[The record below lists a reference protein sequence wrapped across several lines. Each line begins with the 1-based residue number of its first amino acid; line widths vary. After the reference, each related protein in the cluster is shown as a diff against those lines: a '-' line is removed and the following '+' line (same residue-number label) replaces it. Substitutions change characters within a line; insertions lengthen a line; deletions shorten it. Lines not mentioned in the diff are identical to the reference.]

1 MENCVS
7 VTQLNK
13 YIKDIFDAE
22 EMLHGISVFGEISS
36 YNVSN
41 GIAYFNLKDED
52 NLLSCV
58 LFGASKF
65 QAPKLGDMILA
76 TGSINYWTKGGR
88 LTFQATRIVPYGKG
102 LLYEKFLQ
110 LKASLEEKG
119 YFDPAHKKPIPEFV
133 RRIGVVTSATGAV
146 IQDIRDVTTRRNNGV
161 DIVLYPV
168 KVQGVGAEFEI
179 AEGINFF
186 SNYEPIDCVIVA
198 RGGGSL
204 EDLQPFNTEVVA
216 DATYN
221 CKKPIISAVGH
232 ETDFTI
238 IDFVSDLRA
247 PTPSAGAELAV
258 FKKSDVLDDIHKK
271 LNRMEKCLDAMSNS
285 FRNNVQRCVL
295 VAEHFVENK
304 INYYKTDL
312 GKFLVSAE
320 QILTKKLS
328 DYELQV
334 GIYSKVIEKLNPQ
347 NLLVKGY
354 TKLSVNGKPVMG
366 IKDVKLNDMVDVR
379 LIDGKVSAMVTSV
392 AKGDK

>member
-186 SNYEPIDCVIVA
+186 SNYDPIDCVIVA

-258 FKKSDVLDDIHKK
+258 FKKSDVLNDIAKNV
-271 LNRMEKCLDAMSNS
+271 NRMEKCLNLITTNITTS
-285 FRNNVQRCVL
+285 VQKCVL
-295 VAEHFVENK
+295 VAEHFVQNK
-304 INYYKTDL
+304 INYYTTEINKML
-312 GKFLVSAE
+312 LNCEQQLNKKSAE
-320 QILTKKLS
+320 
-328 DYELQV
+328 YEKQV
-334 GIYSKVIEKLNPQ
+334 EVFARIIEKLNPQ

-354 TKLSVNGKPVMG
+354 TKLSVNGNPVMG
-366 IKDVKLNDMVDVR
+366 VRDIKVNDVLNIR
-379 LIDGKVSAMVTSV
+379 LIDGNIKAAVTDI
-392 AKGDK
+392 KGEK